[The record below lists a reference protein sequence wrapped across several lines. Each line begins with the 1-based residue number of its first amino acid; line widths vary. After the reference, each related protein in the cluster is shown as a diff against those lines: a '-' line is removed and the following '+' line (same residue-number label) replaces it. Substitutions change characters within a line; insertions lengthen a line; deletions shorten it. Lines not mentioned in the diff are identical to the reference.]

1 MFILNLEVFYLK
13 PRYYLPKLKFCTYNI
28 DLILTIVTV
37 ISFLIFCRKGCWSM
51 FSRMDILLFYHS
63 ILVLAFV
70 VLIFITG
77 TSSSLPGYD
86 SSDEFEQPRSIC
98 KFRRTEEVERECHPI
113 LSAIPK
119 AKLGMN
125 EIYGSGMTLS
135 FENGDWLQEGSESPL
150 MPFDDSDM
158 PKNITSNRSLL
169 KLVSLWLLGIDF
181 ANPTEDAIGFCG
193 VLAMGLTRNRTLPYQ
208 PQHWYPW
215 FHKSP
220 GYSELNIIFE
230 GLYVQ
235 SAGNEGGGL
244 MCMLGTSVFPFSEG
258 CADFTK
264 WSVNYGCNRNHLP
277 SSMKDDRVMLILQY
291 PQKFTLTSRAI
302 VGEIRSLRKKSDP
315 NYFGNIHISSHLTYD
330 RSSYTFVANKH
341 VPKTCDS
348 YTYQELDS
356 RIDIFQGSNFCKVF
370 QRFVSVKFDIFFGM
384 CNNEKNCST
393 RIPFLPEEEIERKSN
408 LIQNFRLMIAD
419 LHCVP
424 GKKINK
430 VGTAKVSA
438 LFRVVHSQQDFL
450 ASGAISGLS
459 QMTFSAEGNWDSSS
473 GHLCMIGCVG
483 LERDLNRCSSLIS
496 ITLPITLSVTQR
508 SLLIGTISHTEGTEF
523 LSPVFF
529 SKKLRPLDLWNRYNE
544 YSDAYLSYQYSKIE
558 KAKAFMKRTQTSD
571 LLLTFVKDMVSNY
584 PGIENA
590 DNLTLLSSLSSK
602 LSFQASA
609 SPDPSHGGKLP
620 KTVMVLDVLSLGKLL
635 GRYWPELSNPKRQ
648 EQAFERHG
656 NLFSADQ
663 KLPLNISAHLTLT
676 GKYYSDIAHL
686 HLEGLYDQ
694 FRGKMFL
701 IGCRDISTIQ
711 HSQIMNTGN
720 ASLENKMDCLIEVIV
735 DYSSENTRWLK
746 TPTAKVSIA
755 SQRTMD
761 DPLYFKPIRLNTFL
775 LPYADNSNEIRFRR
789 QFEEFLRVL
798 LLLSSVFCLLSQVLY
813 TEKKANAVP
822 GISLVMLTIQ
832 VLGYGLPLIMDKPVL
847 FKCKEYHHSGLF
859 RGGEKSLWLQ
869 MLDLLIKSLLLILLV
884 LTLRL
889 FQKIWKSRET
899 KNNPFPL
906 QQKPNEYR
914 VFFSTLMIHM
924 IGFLVMLVI
933 HEMQSGKENSNSPDW
948 GTITEDF
955 WVLIQDC
962 FLLPQILGNIIWQ
975 VELKP
980 LSKFYYIGFTISRF
994 VVHVY
999 DYLRGP
1005 IFPYYFI
1012 ERERERE
1019 NRAMP
1024 EFFSRSE
1031 KVLIMMFMVF
1041 LVLVVHVQQTR
1052 MKS

>member
-1 MFILNLEVFYLK
+1 
-13 PRYYLPKLKFCTYNI
+13 
-28 DLILTIVTV
+28 
-37 ISFLIFCRKGCWSM
+37 
-51 FSRMDILLFYHS
+51 MDILLS
-63 ILVLAFV
+63 NNNIVVLAFV
-70 VLIFITG
+70 VIILITS

-98 KFRRTEEVERECHPI
+98 KFRRTEEVERECRPI
-113 LSAIPK
+113 LSATPK
-119 AKLGMN
+119 AKLGIN
-125 EIYGSGMTLS
+125 EVYGSGLSLS

-158 PKNITSNRSLL
+158 PKNVTSSRSLL
-169 KLVSLWLLGIDF
+169 KLVSLWLLGVDF

-244 MCMLGTSVFPFSEG
+244 MCMLGTSVFPFSES

-264 WSVNYGCNRNHLP
+264 WGVNYGCNRNNLP
-277 SSMKDDRVMLILQY
+277 SFMKDDRVMLILQY

-302 VGEIRSLRKKSDP
+302 LGELRSLRKKSDP
-315 NYFGNIHISSHLTYD
+315 YYFGNIHISSHLTYD
-330 RSSYTFVANKH
+330 RSSYTFDANKL

-348 YTYQELDS
+348 YTCQELDS
-356 RIDIFQGSNFCKVF
+356 RIDLFQGSNFCKVF

-384 CNNEKNCST
+384 CYNGKNCST
-393 RIPFLPEEEIERKSN
+393 WVPILPEEETERKDN
-408 LIQNFRLMIAD
+408 ILENFRFMIAD

-430 VGTAKVSA
+430 VGTAKVSG
-438 LFRVVHSQQDFL
+438 LFRMVPSQQDFL
-450 ASGAISGLS
+450 ASGARSGLS
-459 QMTFSAEGNWDSSS
+459 QMTISAEGTWNSSS

-483 LERDLNRCSSLIS
+483 IERDLNRCNSLIS

-508 SLLIGTISHTEGTEF
+508 SIFIGTISHTEGTEF
-523 LSPVFF
+523 FSPVFF
-529 SKKLRPLDLWNRYNE
+529 SKKLRPLDLWNMYNE

-558 KAKAFMKRTQTSD
+558 NAKAFMKRIQTSD
-571 LLLTFVKDMVSNY
+571 LLLTFAKDLLSNY
-584 PGIENA
+584 PGIEEA
-590 DNLTLLSSLSSK
+590 DNFTLLSSLSSK
-602 LSFQASA
+602 LSFHGSA
-609 SPDPSHGGKLP
+609 SPDPAHGRKLP

-635 GRYWPELSNPKRQ
+635 GRYWPELPNPKRQ
-648 EQAFERHG
+648 EQAFESRG
-656 NLFSADQ
+656 NLVSADQ

-701 IGCRDISTIQ
+701 IGCRDIRTIQ
-711 HSQIMNTGN
+711 HSQIMNTGK
-720 ASLENKMDCLIEVIV
+720 ASLENKMDCLIEVLV
-735 DYSSENTRWLK
+735 HYSSENTRWLK
-746 TPTAKVSIA
+746 TPTAKVSIV
-755 SQRTMD
+755 SQRTTN
-761 DPLYFKPIRLNTFL
+761 DPLYFKPIKLNTFL
-775 LPYADNSNEIRFRR
+775 LPYADNSNEVRFRR
-789 QFEEFLRVL
+789 QFEELLLVLVL
-798 LLLSSVFCLLSQVLY
+798 LGSVFCLLSQVLNI
-813 TEKKANAVP
+813 EKKTNAVP

-832 VLGYGLPLIMDKPVL
+832 VLGYGLPLIMDTPVL
-847 FKCKEYHHSGLF
+847 FKCKEYHHRGLF
-859 RGGEKSLWLQ
+859 HGGGKSLWLQ
-869 MLDLLIKSLLLILLV
+869 MLDFIIKSLLLILFV

-889 FQKIWKSRET
+889 IQKIWKSRES

-906 QQKPNEYR
+906 YQKPSEYR
-914 VFFSTLMIHM
+914 VFFSTLMIHT
-924 IGFLVMLVI
+924 IGFLVILVF
-933 HEMQSGKENSNSPDW
+933 HEMQSAKTSPAAGKENSNSLDW
-948 GTITEDF
+948 GIIMEDF

-980 LSKFYYIGFTISRF
+980 LGKFYYIGISMSRF
-994 VVHVY
+994 LIHVY
-999 DYLRGP
+999 DYLRDP
-1005 IFPYYFI
+1005 IFPYYFT
-1012 ERERERE
+1012 ERERE
-1019 NRAMP
+1019 NSAVP
-1024 EFFSRSE
+1024 EFFSRSG
-1031 KVLIMMFMVF
+1031 KVVIMMFMGF
-1041 LVLVVHVQQTR
+1041 LVLVVHVQQNR
-1052 MKS
+1052 MTS